1 MKKAFFILFALLMP
15 FISLASEKGIDQK
28 IDEAFKPIS
37 EFISGIIFF
46 QVFGAPFVLILL
58 VVSALFFTLY
68 FGFPNFRYFGKAI
81 NVVRGKYDHVDHQS
95 SGNPDLAVDGDIKDT
110 IKDESNEGEVTHF
123 QALATAV
130 SGTVGNG
137 NIAGVA
143 LAIALGGPGAT
154 FWMIVCGLLG
164 MSSKFV
170 ECTLGVQYRD
180 VDKDG
185 TVYGGPMYYLSKG
198 LKEKGFATLGKI
210 TAVLFAIFCI
220 GGSFG
225 GGNAAQSNQATI
237 VLKDLM
243 GLSSTSAGAVIG
255 VVLALIIGVIIIGG
269 IKRIASVTEKV
280 VPFMAVMYLIACLY
294 IILTNFSFIDDA
306 FSLIFS
312 EAFNPKA
319 IGVGGVI
326 GVLLVG
332 FKRAAFSNE
341 AGAGSASIAHS
352 AVKTKYSA
360 SEGLVALL
368 EPFIDTVVIC
378 TMTALVIIIFNFG
391 GDSGKQQ
398 FQYGKVEVQEEF
410 QGISI
415 NGEILKVEKDTINYN
430 DLLIPKGKK
439 GYLIPLSES
448 KDSLFKIDNYAT
460 INGLH
465 FKKEGDSYIVGGEKH
480 KSFKGKVM
488 IDGKLYEGAGI
499 TTQAFAE
506 YIPFSKWFL
515 TIAVVLFAVS
525 TMISWSYYGLQS
537 WKYLFGRGKGADM
550 AYKLLFLLFV
560 VIGAS
565 ASMSSIWDFSDAMIF
580 AMVFPNM
587 IGLFFLFPVVKKQ
600 LSRYLEAIKSSKGP
614 VED

>member
-1 MKKAFFILFALLMP
+1 MKRILLSLLALTIPFLTFAQETT
-15 FISLASEKGIDQK
+15 EKGLDQK
-28 IDEAFKPIS
+28 IDEAFKPFSDTIS
-37 EFISGIIFF
+37 DIIFF
-46 QVFGAPFVLILL
+46 EIFDGAPFVIILL
-58 VVSALFFTLY
+58 VLSALFFTLY

-81 NVVRGKYDHVDHQS
+81 NVVRGKYDDVEGH
-95 SGNPDLAVDGDIKDT
+95 GIEGKPEINIVDGDIRDT
-110 IKDESNEGEVTHF
+110 IRDESQEGEVSHF

-154 FWMIVCGLLG
+154 FWMVVCGLLG
-164 MSSKFV
+164 MSTKFV

-180 VDKDG
+180 VGEDG
-185 TVYGGPMYYLSKG
+185 TIYGGPMYYLSKG
-198 LKEKGFATLGKI
+198 LKEKGFKVLGKI
-210 TAVLFAIFCI
+210 VAIIFAVFCI

-225 GGNAAQSNQATI
+225 GGNAAQSNQATV
-237 VLKDLM
+237 VLKELLDLQ
-243 GLSSTSAGAVIG
+243 STGAGFWIG
-255 VVLALIIGVIIIGG
+255 IILAILVGIIIIGG

-280 VPFMAVMYLIACLY
+280 VPFMAIMYIIACLY
-294 IILTNFSFIDDA
+294 IILGNFSLIDDA
-306 FSLIFS
+306 VGLIIS
-312 EAFNPKA
+312 EAFKPTA
-319 IGVGGVI
+319 IGVGSLI

-391 GDSGKQQ
+391 GAFEYGGDGSGA
-398 FQYGKVEVQEEF
+398 V
-410 QGISI
+410 
-415 NGEILKVEKDTINYN
+415 L
-430 DLLIPKGKK
+430 
-439 GYLIPLSES
+439 
-448 KDSLFKIDNYAT
+448 
-460 INGLH
+460 
-465 FKKEGDSYIVGGEKH
+465 
-480 KSFKGKVM
+480 
-488 IDGKLYEGAGI
+488 IDGASYEGAGI
-499 TTQAFAE
+499 TSMAFAK
-506 YIPFSKWFL
+506 YIPYSNVFL

-537 WKYLFGRGKGADM
+537 WKFLFGRGKAADLV
-550 AYKLLFLLFV
+550 YKLLFLTFV
-560 VIGAS
+560 IIGAA
-565 ASMSSIWDFSDAMIF
+565 ASMNSIWAFSDAMIF

-600 LSRYLEAIKSSKGP
+600 LARYFEAIKASKI
-614 VED
+614 

>member
-1 MKKAFFILFALLMP
+1 MKFIANKSKFLFFLLSVLSVPSTFAQ
-15 FISLASEKGIDQK
+15 EKGLDHRIDQ
-28 IDEAFKPIS
+28 AFKPFSDKVS
-37 EFISGIIFF
+37 EIVFF
-46 QVFGAPFVLILL
+46 EILGVPFVLILL
-58 VVSALFFTLY
+58 VASALFFTIY
-68 FGFPNFRYFGKAI
+68 FGFVNIRRFPTAI
-81 NVVRGKYDHVDHQS
+81 NVVRGKYDELDKS
-95 SGNPDLAVDGDIKDT
+95 DSG
-110 IKDESNEGEVTHF
+110 ESKEGEVTHF

-154 FWMIVCGLLG
+154 FWMVICGLLG

-180 VDKDG
+180 VGEDG
-185 TVYGGPMYYLSKG
+185 TIYGGPMYYISKG
-198 LKEKGFATLGKI
+198 LKERGFTNLGKVA
-210 TAVLFAIFCI
+210 AVFFAIFCI

-243 GLSSTSAGAVIG
+243 SLESTAAGFWIG
-255 VVLALIIGVIIIGG
+255 IILAFLVGIIIIGG
-269 IKRIASVTEKV
+269 IKRIAQVTEKV
-280 VPFMAVMYLIACLY
+280 VPFMAVMYIIACLY
-294 IILTNFSFIDDA
+294 IILSNFSLIDDA
-306 FSLIFS
+306 FSLIVS

-391 GDSGKQQ
+391 GA
-398 FQYGKVEVQEEF
+398 FQYG
-410 QGISI
+410 
-415 NGEILKVEKDTINYN
+415 GE
-430 DLLIPKGKK
+430 G
-439 GYLIPLSES
+439 
-448 KDSLFKIDNYAT
+448 A
-460 INGLH
+460 
-465 FKKEGDSYIVGGEKH
+465 
-480 KSFKGKVM
+480 VM
-488 IDGKLYEGAGI
+488 IDGISYEGAGI
-499 TTQAFAE
+499 TSMAFGE
-506 YIPFSKWFL
+506 YIPYSNIFL

-537 WKYLFGRGKGADM
+537 WKYLFGRGKVADLT
-550 AYKLLFLLFV
+550 YKLLFLVFV
-560 VIGAS
+560 IIGAS
-565 ASMSSIWDFSDAMIF
+565 ASMNSIWAFSDAMIF

-587 IGLFFLFPVVKKQ
+587 IGLFFLFPVVKKE
-600 LSRYLEAIKSSKGP
+600 LKKYINAIKTL
-614 VED
+614 ET

>member
-1 MKKAFFILFALLMP
+1 MKKYLLSFFTFLIPFLTFAQE
-15 FISLASEKGIDQK
+15 AAEKGIDQQ
-28 IDEAFKPIS
+28 IDEAFKPFSDAVSSVVFYPI
-37 EFISGIIFF
+37 
-46 QVFGAPFVLILL
+46 FGAPFVLILL
-58 VVSALFFTLY
+58 VGSALFFTLY
-68 FGFPNFRYFGKAI
+68 FGFPNIRYFFTSVNI
-81 NVVRGKYDHVDHQS
+81 VRGKYDEIDHHEA
-95 SGNPDLAVDGDIKDT
+95 GDPELAIDGDIVDT
-110 IKDESNEGEVTHF
+110 IEDESKDGEVTHF

-154 FWMIVCGLLG
+154 FWMIICGFLG
-164 MSSKFV
+164 MSTKFV
-170 ECTLGVQYRD
+170 ECTLGVEYRD
-180 VDKDG
+180 VDEDG
-185 TVYGGPMYYLSKG
+185 TVHGGPMYYISKG
-198 LKEKGFATLGKI
+198 LKQKGFKVLGKVA
-210 TAVLFAIFCI
+210 AVLFAIFCI

-237 VLKDLM
+237 VLKEM
-243 GLSSTSAGAVIG
+243 FGMQSAGAGFWIG
-255 VVLALIIGVIIIGG
+255 VVLAILVGIIIIGG

-280 VPFMAVMYLIACLY
+280 VPFMAVLYLVACLY
-294 IILTNFSFIDDA
+294 IILSNFTLIDDA
-306 FSLIFS
+306 ISLIIT

-391 GDSGKQQ
+391 GA
-398 FQYGKVEVQEEF
+398 FEYG
-410 QGISI
+410 
-415 NGEILKVEKDTINYN
+415 
-430 DLLIPKGKK
+430 
-439 GYLIPLSES
+439 
-448 KDSLFKIDNYAT
+448 
-460 INGLH
+460 
-465 FKKEGDSYIVGGEKH
+465 GDGTGAV
-480 KSFKGKVM
+480 F
-488 IDGKLYEGAGI
+488 IDGIAYEGAGI
-499 TTQAFAE
+499 TSKAFAQ
-506 YIPFSKWFL
+506 YIPFSGVFL

-537 WKYLFGRGKGADM
+537 WKFLFGKGKAADIT
-550 AYKLLFLLFV
+550 YKLLFLIFV
-560 VIGAS
+560 VVGAA
-565 ASMSSIWDFSDAMIF
+565 ASMKSIWDFSDAMIF

-600 LSRYLEAIKSSKGP
+600 LKRY
-614 VED
+614 